1 MDSFDTPGFSPRPP
15 SSVPPPGAEPA
26 ATYEAEPTGEEV
38 ARRLTP
44 SKVFV
49 GLAVAIIA
57 SIVMWLILG
66 VLFAVAGADDESHGF
81 QFAATFAGDVAL
93 VLAAVFLTAD
103 LGRPTWATFGFRR
116 FRPSAIGWVL
126 VAFVAYLVLAAI
138 YTQLVNPPQE
148 DLPEQLGA
156 DESVLLAVLT
166 GVFVIVIAPLV
177 EEFFFRGFLY
187 QGLRNGWGVPLG
199 VLGSAVTFSA
209 IHLTPDKFVPL
220 AILGVALA
228 LLREK
233 TGSLWPCIMLHALNN
248 AIAFAVIL

>member
-1 MDSFDTPGFSPRPP
+1 MAGPA
-15 SSVPPPGAEPA
+15 VPPQPEPA
-26 ATYEAEPTGEEV
+26 GEEV
-38 ARRLTP
+38 ARRLTAR
-44 SKVFV
+44 KVFV
-49 GLAVAIIA
+49 GLAVAIVA
-57 SIVMWLILG
+57 TVVMALIVG
-66 VLFAVAGADDESHGF
+66 VLFEIAGADTDSHGF

-103 LGRPTWATFGFRR
+103 LGRPTGATFGFRR
-116 FRPSAIGWVL
+116 FRPSAIGWVFA
-126 VAFVAYLVLAAI
+126 AFVAYLILAAI

-166 GVFVIVIAPLV
+166 GIFVVVIAPFV

-187 QGLRNGWGVPLG
+187 QGLRNSWGVPLA
-199 VLGSAVTFSA
+199 VLGSAVVFSL
-209 IHLTPDKFVPL
+209 IHLTPDKWVPL
-220 AILGVALA
+220 GILGVMLA

-248 AIAFAVIL
+248 AIAFAVTL

>member
-1 MDSFDTPGFSPRPP
+1 M
-15 SSVPPPGAEPA
+15 PPPA
-26 ATYEAEPTGEEV
+26 AEPTGPFEVEPTGGEV
-38 ARRLTP
+38 AGRLTA
-44 SKVFV
+44 SKVGA
-49 GLAVAIIA
+49 GLGVAIFA
-57 SIVMWLILG
+57 TLMMALVLG
-66 VLFAVAGADDESHGF
+66 VLFAIAGADEDSHGF

-93 VLAAVFLTAD
+93 VLAAVFLSAD

-126 VAFVAYLVLAAI
+126 LAFVVYLVLAAI
-138 YTQLVNPPQE
+138 YTQLVNPPAE

-166 GVFVIVIAPLV
+166 GVFVVVLAPFV

-187 QGLRNGWGVPLG
+187 QGLRNSWGVPFA
-199 VLGSAVTFSA
+199 VLGSAVIFSA
-209 IHLTPDKFVPL
+209 IHLDLAQLAPL

-248 AIAFAVIL
+248 AIAFAVTI